1 MSRLCRPKRVG
12 VRQCFATLRRLV
24 VPRARLQE
32 VDRQGEL
39 AELVGGSE
47 TELRPTVAT
56 LRCLPVPLQRLVVV
70 DRQVEL
76 AFFVGNSESPLR
88 PSVAT
93 FCRVDVQSPSK
104 S

>member
-1 MSRLCRPKRVG
+1 MLLRTSVATLRRVLEERARRVEVDRLVELAVPKTAIVGNSKSPLRV
-12 VRQCFATLRRLV
+12 FIATLRRLLE
-24 VPRARLQE
+24 PHERHHE
-32 VDRQGEL
+32 
-39 AELVGGSE
+39 
-47 TELRPTVAT
+47 
-56 LRCLPVPLQRLVVV
+56 V

-76 AFFVGNSESPLR
+76 AVFVGNSESPLR